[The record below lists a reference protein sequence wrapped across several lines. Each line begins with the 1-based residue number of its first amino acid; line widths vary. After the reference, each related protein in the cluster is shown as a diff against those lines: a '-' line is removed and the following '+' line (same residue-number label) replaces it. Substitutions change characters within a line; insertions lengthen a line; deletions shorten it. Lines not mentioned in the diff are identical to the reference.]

1 MPTTQSKLSRVSSG
15 FGLSKLT
22 GSRRNRKESGLHKHS
37 LSTQVHRLVLLM
49 ILELCIS
56 KFSYS
61 VLYNTLNTY
70 KRMIWMDSFCIFAL
84 GQRDNSDYGVFSHFI
99 MIQLHYECCVFDPC
113 HEWTWDEIQILIY
126 CQTVVFPNF
135 FKHSVVLLFIVI

>member
-1 MPTTQSKLSRVSSG
+1 MKKKCISRGEALVPTTQSKLSRVSSG

-56 KFSYS
+56 RFSYS
-61 VLYNTLNTY
+61 VLYNTLNTF
-70 KRMIWMDSFCIFAL
+70 KHMIWSTLSIFAF
-84 GQRDNSDYGVFSHFI
+84 GQITLVIGSSPILLWYSCTMNVVYLIHVMNEYKMRFRYWY
-99 MIQLHYECCVFDPC
+99 MIRL
-113 HEWTWDEIQILIY
+113 
-126 CQTVVFPNF
+126 
-135 FKHSVVLLFIVI
+135 

>member
-56 KFSYS
+56 RFSYS
-61 VLYNTLNTY
+61 VLYNTLSTF
-70 KRMIWMDSFCIFAL
+70 KHMIWIDSQYFCFWT
-84 GQRDNSDYGVFSHFI
+84 DNSGYRVFSHFI

-113 HEWTWDEIQILIY
+113 HEWIWDSDIDIWSDYSFFPIFSSIQ
-126 CQTVVFPNF
+126 
-135 FKHSVVLLFIVI
+135 